1 MYKSIILLIIFVGIL
16 FMTIEVVKI
25 YVNAQK
31 VQNTIEY
38 RYIPRTFVDEQLE
51 PVYPSTIFSNMF
63 SQPSPW
69 IVSIRETDVKKQ
81 EKINQYFVNQL

>member
-38 RYIPRTFVDEQLE
+38 RYIPRTFEEEQLS
-51 PVYPSTIFSNMF
+51 PTYPSQIFETMF

>member
-1 MYKSIILLIIFVGIL
+1 
-16 FMTIEVVKI
+16 
-25 YVNAQK
+25 VNAQK

-38 RYIPRTFVDEQLE
+38 RYIPRTFEEEMTE
-51 PVYPSTIFSNMF
+51 PIYVSKIFENMF

>member
-1 MYKSIILLIIFVGIL
+1 MYKSIILLIIFIGIL

-51 PVYPSTIFSNMF
+51 PVMVSQIFSNMF